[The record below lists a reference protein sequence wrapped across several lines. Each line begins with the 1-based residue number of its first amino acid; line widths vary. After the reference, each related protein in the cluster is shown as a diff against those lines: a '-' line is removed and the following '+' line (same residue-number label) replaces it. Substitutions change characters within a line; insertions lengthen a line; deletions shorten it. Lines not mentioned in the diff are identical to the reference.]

1 MASLDFV
8 TDLREKLAK
17 QNIEYGI
24 ITIQKGKQGN
34 KIHIFYDIKDI
45 ESVACAAQG
54 ANDFIDILTKLTAE
68 YEDEIPKLPKFN
80 IKRKKKGGK

>member
-45 ESVACAAQG
+45 ESVACAVEG
-54 ANDFIDILTKLTAE
+54 ANNFIDILSDLTDK
-68 YEDEIPKLPKFN
+68 YEVEDKEPPKPNK
-80 IKRKKKGGK
+80 KKKKGGK